1 MDEKLSPYVPR
12 FLPKPCGFKNVGA
25 ICHFNTFIQCLMSSP
40 NMNIRIFKYFKGREE
55 YKDNALLQEYI
66 SVLHKTLTD
75 CSADNVVGIMEKMNA
90 SLAASKDGKGMGGN
104 EDAQE
109 DFIKFVTAIKSPDF
123 EDIFTVRYEIITKC
137 SECGSESKED
147 YKNLYAELME
157 NVTDYSKY
165 FTNRIE
171 RLDHAGYN
179 CKSCKKKV
187 DKISR
192 QYVLRRVNEVFCV
205 NIAKYINGLNVNLP
219 SELKLG
225 NHTFKLTAIAEHT
238 GGHYYAV
245 CLRGEKEQP
254 HRLDDSSV
262 GPCASITTT
271 PQTYLAFY
279 SWVAATE

>member
-1 MDEKLSPYVPR
+1 MDEKLSPYVSR
-12 FLPKPCGFKNVGA
+12 FLPKPVGFKNIGA

-40 NMNIRIFKYFKGREE
+40 NMNIRIFKFFKGAEK

-66 SVLHKTLTD
+66 TVLHKSLTD
-75 CSADNVVGIMEKMNA
+75 CSIDNVSGLLEKMNA

-123 EDIFTVRYEIITKC
+123 EDIFTVRYEIVTKC
-137 SECGSESKED
+137 GVCGNERSED

-157 NVTDYSKY
+157 TVADYDKY
-165 FTNRIE
+165 FTCRVENLE
-171 RLDHAGYN
+171 HAQYN
-179 CKSCKKKV
+179 CVKCAKKV

-192 QYVLRRVNEVFCV
+192 QYLLRRVGEVFVV
-205 NIAKYINGLNVNLP
+205 NVAKYIPGLEVKLP
-219 SELKLG
+219 AMLELG
-225 NHTFKLTAIAEHT
+225 NHTFKLTAVAEHT

-245 CLRGEKEQP
+245 CLRGEGEQA

-262 GPCASITTT
+262 SAVGNISSSQ
-271 PQTYLAFY
+271 QTYLAFY
-279 SWVAATE
+279 SWVSVK